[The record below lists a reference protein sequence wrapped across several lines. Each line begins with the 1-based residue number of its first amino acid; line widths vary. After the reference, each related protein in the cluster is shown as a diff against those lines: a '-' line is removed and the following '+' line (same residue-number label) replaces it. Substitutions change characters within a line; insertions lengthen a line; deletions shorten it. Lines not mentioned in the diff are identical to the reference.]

1 MTTADSFKII
11 FGTKK
16 VVVLIAAASIRF
28 MGGYAI
34 AGYLPYMYSSVFDD
48 YETIY
53 AYLNAY
59 VVAFGGFC
67 SSIAGGW
74 VTSKWVV
81 TQPKANY
88 YVPTLGCILGEWV
101 RHSSACRACQ
111 KMLRA
116 LQ

>member
-1 MTTADSFKII
+1 
-11 FGTKK
+11 
-16 VVVLIAAASIRF
+16 

-34 AGYLPYMYSSVFDD
+34 AGYLPYMYSSVFDS

-101 RHSSACRACQ
+101 RHTSARRAAKDAARTPVKAAHSSTQA
-111 KMLRA
+111 
-116 LQ
+116 